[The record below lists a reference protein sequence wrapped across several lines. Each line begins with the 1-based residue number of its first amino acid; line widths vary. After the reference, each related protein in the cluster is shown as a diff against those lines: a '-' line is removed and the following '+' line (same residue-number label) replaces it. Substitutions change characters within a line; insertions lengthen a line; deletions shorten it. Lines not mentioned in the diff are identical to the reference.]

1 MLAKEYTPSPHT
13 LQLVLA
19 FTGVK
24 LPTGHD
30 WQALEPLEFANFP
43 AMHARHV
50 FVIYRSKLGRHLLA
64 MSRRPLFCAGEH
76 VQSQLHRFVS
86 SRIV

>member
-24 LPTGHD
+24 LPAGHD

-50 FVIYRSKLGRHLLA
+50 SD
-64 MSRRPLFCAGEH
+64 E
-76 VQSQLHRFVS
+76 
-86 SRIV
+86 